1 MLACYT
7 AFYRSLHLVTLM
19 CTCHIL
25 SFKTQLPGQQA
36 VLAAISIVTGWVP
49 ASGIMTICGMLS
61 FWLLLHSMAQI
72 SRHVAV
78 HRNTLQWPGC
88 I

>member
-25 SFKTQLPGQQA
+25 SLETQLPGQQA
-36 VLAAISIVTGWVP
+36 VLAAISIVTGCAP
-49 ASGIMTICGMLS
+49 ASGVMTICGMLS

-72 SRHVAV
+72 SRHVGAQKHFAV
-78 HRNTLQWPGC
+78 AWS
-88 I
+88 